1 MNRFSG
7 TVLDGQP
14 VRVHSDGFLDAIQQI
29 LEDQAVDNNPAIE
42 VLANVTDMQKKT
54 CQSRFLQ

>member
-1 MNRFSG
+1 MLSG

-42 VLANVTDMQKKT
+42 VSANVTDMQKKPAKAGFFNE
-54 CQSRFLQ
+54 Q